1 VQTHNI
7 RWLIVKTD
15 VQTKEDPTPD
25 RAELLRLLTQEFTP
39 TAHLRGYEVY
49 RR

>member
-1 VQTHNI
+1 
-7 RWLIVKTD
+7 VKTD

-25 RAELLRLLTQEFTP
+25 RAELMQLLMQEFTP
-39 TAHLRGYEVY
+39 AAHLRGYDIY